1 MLTDSEARALL
12 REAATTIDVAPSG
25 PIETS
30 GRRPRWQALAA
41 AAAVLVLASGTAA
54 VVARGSDGDRPDPAP
69 SPSLTPD
76 SVLQAD
82 QVPSVFGLSVEDAE
96 AMLTDLGLEVQPGSY
111 PDDIAQECGE
121 PPGRARRTDPPIGTR
136 FEPGDPVSLV
146 SSGVDMSGA
155 YCVPQPRRPE
165 SYAFLDFAGSRGPA
179 PAFAD
184 DVTLYVDGALTATL
198 SADEAADQ
206 EAWGESSA
214 LTILDR
220 ARQVVVPAPRRVDFL
235 TRTYGAYRVPSLTTR
250 VGDPVDGCRWGRV
263 PAPLAGRQAW
273 SIELPLSTSD
283 DCPAA
288 VDLYE
293 TGGRIDTVIAY
304 SPAPK
309 PRSTDP
315 GQLAVPEV
323 VGMDEAEARAA
334 LLDLGIDVS
343 VDYQD
348 RAGCQPDGVV
358 LRQQPTAG
366 EPAPHGDRVHL
377 IVNRNVD
384 DFCGGLPDP
393 PVAGERDRIGR
404 LFVEF
409 ARGERDFPPVDTP
422 VDLYL
427 GNRFVKTISAE
438 DSGVRSSYDLCVP
451 GGYAERSC
459 PFSSISLLAEGGDV
473 ELLADNPDEL
483 LSVLAP
489 ETPPQFRDGNAVTVG
504 SPRDENR
511 ALLDRWAV
519 QIAYND
525 VGQITAVNLLMGAP

>member
-41 AAAVLVLASGTAA
+41 AAAVLVLVSGAAA

-69 SPSLTPD
+69 SPSMTPD

-82 QVPSVFGLSVEDAE
+82 QIPSVFGLSVQHAE
-96 AMLTDLGLEVQPGSY
+96 AMLTDLGLEVQPSRY

-121 PPGRARRTDPPIGTR
+121 PPGRAWRTEPPIGTR
-136 FEPGDPVSLV
+136 FEPGDPVTLV
-146 SSGVDMSGA
+146 PSGVDMSGA
-155 YCVPQPRRPE
+155 YCIPQPRRQE
-165 SYAFLDFAGSRGPA
+165 SYAFLDFAGSRGPG
-179 PAFAD
+179 PTFAD
-184 DVTLYVDGALTATL
+184 QVTLYVDGALTATL

-214 LTILDR
+214 LTILER
-220 ARQVVVPAPRRVDFL
+220 ARQVVVPASDRGEFV
-235 TRTYGAYRVPSLTTR
+235 TRTYGAYRGPFLTTR
-250 VGDPVDGCRWGRV
+250 VGNPVDACRWGRV
-263 PAPLAGRQAW
+263 PAPPAGRQAW
-273 SIELPLSTSD
+273 SIELSLITSD

-304 SPAPK
+304 SAAPK
-309 PRSTDP
+309 PRSTNP
-315 GQLAVPEV
+315 GQLAVPKV
-323 VGMDEAEARAA
+323 VGIDEAAARAV

-343 VDYQD
+343 VDYKD
-348 RAGCQPDGVV
+348 RAGCLPDGVV

-377 IVNRNVD
+377 VVNRNQD
-384 DFCGGLPDP
+384 DGCGGP
-393 PVAGERDRIGR
+393 PGPAAGERDRIGR

-409 ARGERDFPPVDTP
+409 ARGERDLPPVDTP

-438 DSGVRSSYDLCVP
+438 DSGVRSSYELCVP

-459 PFSSISLLAEGGDV
+459 PLSSIPLLAEGGDV
-473 ELLADNPDEL
+473 ELLADNPYEL
-483 LSVLAP
+483 LSLLEP
-489 ETPPQFRDGNAVTVG
+489 ETPPQFRDRNAVTVA
-504 SPRDENR
+504 PTRDENR
-511 ALLDRWAV
+511 ALLDTWAV
-519 QIAYND
+519 QIGYND